1 MTVLTDGG
9 KAWRGRRKG
18 PCARGRPG
26 AGLWRAAQALGLPTQ
41 DLGPPGP
48 PVQAWPPHPPAPHSP
63 RRLCRVPLGTFSGT
77 RAGLS
82 PAAPKAHAQSSA
94 PGSASF
100 SQKRGLGSP
109 SEPCSGSRGLT
120 LQRSARAGGLAQSN
134 KRQEGLGGL
143 GGPESRAAGPGEGGR
158 EKGVEGDDPA
168 RSPRPQGWDEGW
180 AHRSAY
186 RAWRALGPGHSEGWD
201 PRDLLLA
208 EPAGRVWGPGP
219 TPSLR
224 SLMPAAVR
232 CQIPALASPDPG
244 VGP

>member
-109 SEPCSGSRGLT
+109 SEPARGGLWVRDT
-120 LQRSARAGGLAQSN
+120 VRAGTRGTCCWQSPRAVSGGRAQLHPSAASCLLPSGV
-134 KRQEGLGGL
+134 KFQPWRHRILGW
-143 GGPESRAAGPGEGGR
+143 GPERPRPAPPFRAHLAAPPSGI
-158 EKGVEGDDPA
+158 
-168 RSPRPQGWDEGW
+168 RSPRL
-180 AHRSAY
+180 H
-186 RAWRALGPGHSEGWD
+186 
-201 PRDLLLA
+201 
-208 EPAGRVWGPGP
+208 
-219 TPSLR
+219 
-224 SLMPAAVR
+224 
-232 CQIPALASPDPG
+232 
-244 VGP
+244 